1 MNQSRSVTRAASA
14 GYVAF
19 AVTTIGL
26 GILGLVTGK
35 FTPLWAGVPQS
46 LPARTALAY
55 ICALVSLG
63 SGMALLWRPTA
74 LRASQ
79 VLLGFYA
86 LFMLLVRIPQL
97 FQRPTTGPWWA
108 AGETA
113 VMLAA
118 ALVLYVWL
126 GGGDPDGRRF
136 RVATICYGLGLIP
149 FGIAHFT
156 YFDRTASMVPSW
168 LPWHPAWAAFTGA
181 GFIVAGVAM
190 VVGLYGRLAATL
202 SAWEIGLFTLFVWG
216 PVVIKGPPYTPS
228 DWSEIVVS
236 WVLTAAA
243 WVVASA
249 YRGAPWLVESRNIVH
264 DSAAA
269 APSITG

>member
-14 GYVAF
+14 GYVVF
-19 AVTTIGL
+19 AATMIGL

-46 LPARTALAY
+46 LPARTGVAY
-55 ICALVSLG
+55 LCAVVALG
-63 SGMALLWRPTA
+63 SGAGLLWRRTA

-79 VLLGFYA
+79 VLLGFYV
-86 LFMLLVRIPQL
+86 LFMVLVRIPQL
-97 FQRPTTGPWWA
+97 FQPPTTGPWWA

-126 GGGDPDGRRF
+126 AGDPDGRRF

-149 FGIAHFT
+149 FGVAHFT
-156 YFDRTASMVPSW
+156 YFDRTVSMVPSV

-190 VVGLYGRLAATL
+190 VGGVYGRLAATL
-202 SAWEIGLFTLFVWG
+202 SAWEMGLFTLFVWG
-216 PVVIKGPPYTPS
+216 PVVMKGPPYTPS

-243 WVVASA
+243 WVVASG
-249 YRGAPWLVESRNIVH
+249 YRGRPWLRELRYR
-264 DSAAA
+264 
-269 APSITG
+269 PGETP